1 MLRSIRDMEHYSIG
15 ATDGV
20 IGKVQDFYFDDE
32 AWVIRYLVVESDA
45 WLSHRKVLISPFAIG
60 QPDWSK
66 KIFPVSITQTQVR
79 NSPDIDTNKPVSRQH
94 EMGYLGYY
102 GYPNYWGGGGFRGRR
117 LQRRTPKCS
126 ISESGR
132 RNQIAR
138 SSGSA

>member
-66 KIFPVSITQTQVR
+66 KIFPVSITDR
-79 NSPDIDTNKPVSRQH
+79 AP
-94 EMGYLGYY
+94 
-102 GYPNYWGGGGFRGRR
+102 WRGV
-117 LQRRTPKCS
+117 
-126 ISESGR
+126 
-132 RNQIAR
+132 
-138 SSGSA
+138 